1 MPQAHI
7 IRYGR
12 PSKLTKSRKIES
24 VKYSFTR
31 FHYLC
36 TQKTKAAMV
45 KQVSGIKVRFKPR
58 NMSRRR
64 KRRHSN
70 SENEVIGKLAGV
82 AVAAIVTKVVTEV
95 LLKL

>member
-1 MPQAHI
+1 MPQAHV

-12 PSKLTKSRKIES
+12 PSQLTKSRKIES

-31 FHYLC
+31 FPYLC
-36 TQKTKAAMV
+36 TQKAKAAMV
-45 KQVSGIKVRFKPR
+45 KSVSGIKDRFKPI
-58 NMSRRR
+58 NMSR

-70 SENEVIGKLAGV
+70 NENEVIGKLAGA